1 LSGTI
6 REDTD
11 LHSLV
16 HPNTIGMAARLLL
29 PATRGCPAKGDNAM
43 PMRQTIGISLAFLM
57 ISTGA
62 RRLNPFNTKFHAVL
76 RPPVAIRG
84 EVPFLETTAMCAK
97 TGENK
102 W

>member
-1 LSGTI
+1 MPSK
-6 REDTD
+6 
-11 LHSLV
+11 
-16 HPNTIGMAARLLL
+16 
-29 PATRGCPAKGDNAM
+29 RGQRNA
-43 PMRQTIGISLAFLM
+43 MRQTIGISLAFLM

-76 RPPVAIRG
+76 RPPAAIRG
-84 EVPFLETTAMCAK
+84 EVPFLARTAMCAK